1 MGGWFCVS
9 DVSPGTSMTLTIKHI
24 IAIDCCWSPSLRRS
38 AQTTV
43 SAANDRRHD
52 AIDPSAVVASIEE
65 TAERYHIPKPFIGLI
80 LLPIVVRIR
89 SILVKCVYSETAS
102 SGQFG

>member
-9 DVSPGTSMTLTIKHI
+9 DVWAGTSMALVIKRI
-24 IAIDCCWSPSLRRS
+24 IVIDCCWSPSLRRS

-80 LLPIVVRIR
+80 LLPIVVRFR
-89 SILVKCVYSETAS
+89 SILVKRIYSEVT
-102 SGQFG
+102 SGQRG